1 MEGGSGF
8 EILDH
13 IEKMGDSAPL
23 FFFMSG
29 FYRLQDGETVRLGV
43 EKMYAKP
50 FSVKELVS
58 DVRDVLEMKEMV

>member
-23 FFFMSG
+23 FFFSCQAFIDFKM
-29 FYRLQDGETVRLGV
+29 
-43 EKMYAKP
+43 EKQ
-50 FSVKELVS
+50 FGWE
-58 DVRDVLEMKEMV
+58 